1 MRSNAEQVRRGWA
14 WVFVRYAP
22 KNSPLYAVEREARLD
37 RRGLWADD
45 APIAPWEWRGQELRG
60 ELCDALKGN

>member
-1 MRSNAEQVRRGWA
+1 MM
-14 WVFVRYAP
+14 
-22 KNSPLYAVEREARLD
+22 
-37 RRGLWADD
+37 RGLWADD